1 MLARV
6 ASGKKTK
13 AVRKARSVV
22 SATKPKPYGT
32 VAAVVAVVL
41 FAGTVFGFL
50 YFRYD
55 ENRTEREALAGFTPT
70 AENQDPAAQ
79 IPGVTVEQFDA
90 AGHVAPTERVAYQA
104 FPPFG
109 GPHDGIW
116 AQCTGTVYEVPVR
129 NENMVHSLEHGAVW
143 IAYNPDEVTGA
154 ALQSLKDRVE
164 GQDYL
169 LLSPYPGLESAV
181 SLQSWGHQL
190 TVPSAADPRIDQF
203 IRALRV
209 NQYTHPEVGAPCEI
223 PADAFDPDNP
233 PPFNP
238 APPGPDA
245 KPLDYS
251 AGGGTGG

>member
-1 MLARV
+1 MLAAV

-13 AVRKARSVV
+13 AVRNARSVV

-41 FAGTVFGFL
+41 FAGAVFGFL
-50 YFRYD
+50 YFQYD
-55 ENRTEREALAGFTPT
+55 QGRTEREALAAFQPT
-70 AENQDPAAQ
+70 AERQDPAAQ
-79 IPGVTVEQFDA
+79 IPDVTVQRYDA

-116 AQCTGTVYEVPVR
+116 AQCAGTVYDVPVR

-143 IAYNPDEVTGA
+143 IAYNPDQMTGE
-154 ALQSLKDRVE
+154 ALQSLQARVQ

-169 LLSPYPGLESAV
+169 MLSPYPGLESAV

-190 TVPSAADPRIDQF
+190 MVASVDDPRIDQF
-203 IRALRV
+203 IRALRL
-209 NQYTHPEVGAPCEI
+209 NQYTYPEVGASCEI
-223 PADAFDPDNP
+223 PADAFDPANP
-233 PPFNP
+233 PPFNA

-245 KPLDYS
+245 RPMDYNAGRG
-251 AGGGTGG
+251 AGG